1 MQRTPLKREKKSP
14 VPSPIPISAQKLEK
28 KKKEE
33 RKAME
38 DQFKTLVHQR
48 GAVRGKLTRIKNALD
63 DSDEQPNPN
72 LKNVHFL
79 QLHMK
84 TVEHCYS
91 EYNEFQNAIYSLPLS
106 DERRSEQEQRYV
118 DFDVLYNDLSIR
130 LSMLMHAAQKT
141 QLATVPVP
149 HSIVPLQTASNP
161 LPPLKA
167 PLPTFDGTYES
178 WFSFKCMFQ
187 TIMSRYERE
196 SPAIKLYHL
205 RNSLVGKAA
214 GIIDQDIIN
223 NNDYDAAWAILAE
236 RYEDKRLIEDKH
248 IEVLSD
254 EFTFFW

>member
-1 MQRTPLKREKKSP
+1 MEEQLK
-14 VPSPIPISAQKLEK
+14 A
-28 KKKEE
+28 
-33 RKAME
+33 
-38 DQFKTLVHQR
+38 LVHQR
-48 GAVRGKLTRIKNALD
+48 GAVKGKLTRIKHALE
-63 DSDEQPNPN
+63 DSDGQTNPN

-91 EYNEFQNAIYSLPLS
+91 EYNQFQNAIYSLSLS

-118 DFDVLYNDLSIR
+118 EFEALYNDLSIR
-130 LSMLMHAAQKT
+130 LSMLMDAARNT
-141 QLATVPVP
+141 ELVPVP
-149 HSIVPLQTASNP
+149 VLQSAAPVQTVSNP
-161 LPPLKA
+161 LPPLKV
-167 PLPTFDGTYES
+167 PLPTFDGNYES

-187 TIMSRYERE
+187 TIMSRYDRE

-236 RYEDKRLIEDKH
+236 RYEDKRL
-248 IEVLSD
+248 
-254 EFTFFW
+254 